1 VTVALQ
7 STEREVVEFEV
18 GDELPPL
25 SLPPLSRTTCALFA
39 GASGDH
45 NPIHIDVDAA
55 RAAGLP
61 DVIGHGMLS
70 MALLGRLVT
79 RWAPQSSLRQL
90 SVKFEN
96 VTRIGDAIT
105 CTGRVVEKTLE
116 KDAVRIRIEIRAAD
130 QSGQTKTTG
139 EALIVLS

>member
-1 VTVALQ
+1 MSVAVQ
-7 STEREVVEFEV
+7 STAEGAARFKV

-45 NPIHIDVDAA
+45 NPIHIDIAAA

-61 DVIGHGMLS
+61 DVISHGMLS

-96 VTRIGDAIT
+96 VTHIGDAIT
-105 CTGRVVEKTLE
+105 CTGRVVERTLE
-116 KDAVRIRIEIRAAD
+116 KDAVWLRIEIRAAD